1 MRAAGLAFVLLSLA
15 SSAFAV
21 DPGKAEGSLTVNS
34 TRIDLAYAYAIGHQK
49 DEITKRSDEKKVV
62 LTDKPLPDS
71 VKINDLDLNFP
82 EGILGLIISITAD
95 GKVSN
100 VIVQHSA
107 GMYDSGYTEGERE
120 YRFKPKSTDG
130 GTISG
135 NVSSR
140 RIQTNTMTFAF
151 DVEFAAIVK

>member
-21 DPGKAEGSLTVNS
+21 DPGKAEGSLTVNA

-49 DEITKRSDEKKVV
+49 DEITKRSDEVKVV

-82 EGILGLIISITAD
+82 EGVLGLIVSITAD
-95 GKVSN
+95 DKVSH
-100 VIVQHSA
+100 VIVQHPT
-107 GMYDSGYTEGERE
+107 GTYDSGYTEEGRE
-120 YRFKPKSTDG
+120 YRFKTKGSDR

-140 RIQTNTMTFAF
+140 RVQTNTMTFAF
-151 DVEFAAIVK
+151 DVEFAATVK

>member
-21 DPGKAEGSLTVNS
+21 DPGRAEGSLTVNS
-34 TRIDLAYAYAIGHQK
+34 TRIDLAYAYAVGHQK

-82 EGILGLIISITAD
+82 EGVLGLIVSITDD
-95 GKVSN
+95 GKVSH
-100 VIVQHSA
+100 VIVQHPT
-107 GMYDSGYTEGERE
+107 GTYDSGYTEEGRE
-120 YRFKPKSTDG
+120 YRFKPRSTDR

-140 RIQTNTMTFAF
+140 RVRTNTMTFSF
-151 DVEFAAIVK
+151 DVEFAATVK

>member
-34 TRIDLAYAYAIGHQK
+34 TRIDLAYAYAFGHQK
-49 DEITKRSDEKKVV
+49 DEITKRSDEVKVV

-71 VKINDLDLNFP
+71 VKINDLDLDFP
-82 EGILGLIISITAD
+82 EGVLGLIVSITAD
-95 GKVSN
+95 DKVSH
-100 VIVQHSA
+100 VIVQHPT
-107 GMYDSGYTEGERE
+107 GMYDSGYTEEGRD
-120 YRFKPKSTDG
+120 YRFKSRSTEG

-140 RIQTNTMTFAF
+140 RVQTNTMTFSF
-151 DVEFAAIVK
+151 DVDFAATVK

>member
-34 TRIDLAYAYAIGHQK
+34 TRVDLAFAYAVGHQK
-49 DEITKRSDEKKVV
+49 DEITKRSDEVKVV

-71 VKINDLDLNFP
+71 VKINDLDFNFP
-82 EGILGLIISITAD
+82 ERVLGLIVSITAD
-95 GKVSN
+95 DKVSD
-100 VIVQHSA
+100 VIVEHAA
-107 GMYDSGYTEGERE
+107 GTYDSGYTEEGRD
-120 YRFKPKSTDG
+120 YRFKPKSTDRA
-130 GTISG
+130 TISG

-140 RIQTNTMTFAF
+140 RVQTNTMTFSF
-151 DVEFAAIVK
+151 DVEFAATVK